1 MLEFSHLLVSP
12 PHIEQ
17 SPFGLNPPHDPESG
31 FLLKITRIWR
41 EMLHFFALENDLSPR
56 QIHLFW

>member
-17 SPFGLNPPHDPESG
+17 FPFGLNPPHDPERG
-31 FLLKITRIWR
+31 FLLKITPIDIATIARHKIIIP
-41 EMLHFFALENDLSPR
+41 NIVS
-56 QIHLFW
+56 II

>member
-1 MLEFSHLLVSP
+1 MFEFSHLLVSP

-31 FLLKITRIWR
+31 FLLKITPIDIAAIARHKMIIPNII
-41 EMLHFFALENDLSPR
+41 F
-56 QIHLFW
+56 II

>member
-17 SPFGLNPPHDPESG
+17 SPFGLNPPHDPERG
-31 FLLKITRIWR
+31 FLLKITPIDIAAIARHKMIIP
-41 EMLHFFALENDLSPR
+41 NIVS
-56 QIHLFW
+56 II